1 MKTTTEKNSAT
12 FTHLSALTQY
22 FIPLK
27 FYFSNTILDF
37 KKDESEFVDYSGK
50 QILNFQSLLL
60 YTIGLSPSWFYFNHF
75 NNVPVNAHYWQF
87 HDWSFYLRQPR
98 INHLGLTTVFFICLK
113 AAEFF

>member
-50 QILNFQSLLL
+50 QILISN
-60 YTIGLSPSWFYFNHF
+60 
-75 NNVPVNAHYWQF
+75 
-87 HDWSFYLRQPR
+87 
-98 INHLGLTTVFFICLK
+98 
-113 AAEFF
+113 